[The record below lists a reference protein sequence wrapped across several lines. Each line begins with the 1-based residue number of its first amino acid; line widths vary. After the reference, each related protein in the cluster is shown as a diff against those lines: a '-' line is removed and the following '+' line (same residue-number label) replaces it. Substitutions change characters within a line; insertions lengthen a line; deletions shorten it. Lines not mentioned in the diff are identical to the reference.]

1 MTDEVLEG
9 RVAIVTGAGSGVGR
23 ATAMKLARG
32 GAAVVAVGRTAAKV
46 EETAASIEAAGGE
59 CVAVGLD
66 VSEAGAGEKAVAV
79 ANDRFGRLDILVN
92 NAAIGRSY
100 ENVAP
105 GSMSPITE
113 TTEDLWR
120 QVVEIDLNA
129 AAFMTR
135 AAVPALIASGSGA
148 IVNVTSVFG
157 IRGANRDHAYSAAK
171 AGLTNFTR
179 SLAITYG
186 KHNLRSNCVAPGLID
201 TKMAADIVG
210 TGFLQDPKRRFS
222 ASPLGR
228 AAKPEEIASVIV
240 FLASD
245 AASFVNGAIVSVDGG
260 LTARGF

>member
-1 MTDEVLEG
+1 MASFEG

-23 ATAMKLARG
+23 ATALQLAKE
-32 GAAVVAVGRTAAKV
+32 GAAVVAVGRTASKV
-46 EETAASIEAAGGE
+46 EGSAALVEESGGK
-59 CVAVGLD
+59 CLALALD
-66 VSEAGAGEKAVAV
+66 VSEPGAGDKAVAE
-79 ANDRFGRLDILVN
+79 ATKRFGRLDILVN
-92 NAAIGRSY
+92 NAAIGRSH

-105 GSMSPITE
+105 GSMSPLTE

-135 AAVPALIASGSGA
+135 AAVPALIASGAGA

-157 IRGANRDHAYSAAK
+157 IRGTNRDHAYSAAK
-171 AGLTNFTR
+171 AGLTNLTR
-179 SLAITYG
+179 SLAVTYG

-201 TKMAADIVG
+201 TEMAADIVG
-210 TGFLQDPKRRFS
+210 TGFLQDPKRRFT

-228 AAKPEEIASVIV
+228 AAQPEEIASAIV
-240 FLASD
+240 FLASE
-245 AASFVNGAIVSVDGG
+245 AASFVNGAVLCVDGG